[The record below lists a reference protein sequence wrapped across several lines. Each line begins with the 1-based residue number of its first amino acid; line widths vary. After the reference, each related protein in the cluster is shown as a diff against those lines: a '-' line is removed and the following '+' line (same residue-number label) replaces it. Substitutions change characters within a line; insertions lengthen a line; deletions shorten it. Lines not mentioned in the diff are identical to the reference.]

1 MRFWRKAIVIAWKDI
16 LSEMRTREIV
26 SSVLVFAILVIV
38 IFNFAF
44 GGRQQTINLVAPGI
58 LWVTFAFAGVLSLNR
73 SFILEKEENCL
84 EGLMACPVSR
94 EVIYVGKI
102 VSREVIYVGKM
113 LGSLLF
119 LLLVEAIV
127 LPIFALLFNVAV
139 FSLQLVAVTF
149 LTTLG
154 FVAVGTLFS
163 ALAVNTKAR
172 EMVLPIL
179 FLPIVVPIIIA
190 AVSASGL
197 ALSGEPWGNLSSW
210 LAIIVAFDVI
220 FLVASFLVFTFVI
233 EE

>member
-1 MRFWRKAIVIAWKDI
+1 MRFWHKAFVIVWKDI
-16 LSEMRTREIV
+16 ISEIRTKETI

-44 GGRQQTINLVAPGI
+44 GANQETMISVAPGI

-73 SFILEKEENCL
+73 SFIVEKEEYCL

-94 EVIYVGKI
+94 EVIYVGK
-102 VSREVIYVGKM
+102 M

-119 LLLVEAIV
+119 MLFIEVIV
-127 LPIFALLFNVAV
+127 LPIFALLFNLAV
-139 FSLQLVAVTF
+139 LSPQLITVTF

-172 EMVLPIL
+172 ELVLPIL
-179 FLPIVVPIIIA
+179 FLPIVAPVIIC
-190 AVSASGL
+190 AVNAFGL
-197 ALSGEPWGNLSSW
+197 ALAGEPWGSLSSW
-210 LAIIVAFDVI
+210 LQIIVAFDII